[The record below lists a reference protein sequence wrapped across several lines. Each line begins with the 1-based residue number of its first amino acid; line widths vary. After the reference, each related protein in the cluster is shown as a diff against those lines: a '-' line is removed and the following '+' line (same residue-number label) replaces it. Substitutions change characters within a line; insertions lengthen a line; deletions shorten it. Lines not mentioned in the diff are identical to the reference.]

1 MLKLVRQEAWSMTL
15 GKFIC
20 QQVTAFRKQQT
31 IIVYGHIKEN
41 HKGNLADVK
50 SYASVLLNIYFI
62 PKLVCCVGHQLS
74 IDKLW
79 FIKMQHNK
87 NPATAGFS
95 YYISSLFDGNNSPR
109 TDITTVN
116 TTPKIDAFTK
126 SNVPPCIETST

>member
-87 NPATAGFS
+87 KPGIPPGFHL
-95 YYISSLFDGNNSPR
+95 ISLRFLMA
-109 TDITTVN
+109 I
-116 TTPKIDAFTK
+116 IHLEL
-126 SNVPPCIETST
+126 ILQL